1 MCLLFLALFAEDR
14 EATSVTLPVCRSLTL
29 PAGPGFAG
37 LLGEVFDHVLDGLR
51 IELWQVF
58 GILRNHQGRHGATV
72 VIGELAT
79 ETLVADASVAF
90 SYQENLI
97 PTDATIAV
105 ACQEDL
111 VVNDV
116 SEVFVV
122 ARSAHQILHGGGS
135 SVGRTIRALKVKL

>member
-1 MCLLFLALFAEDR
+1 
-14 EATSVTLPVCRSLTL
+14 
-29 PAGPGFAG
+29 
-37 LLGEVFDHVLDGLR
+37 LR
-51 IELWQVF
+51 IELWQVL

-90 SYQENLI
+90 SDKENLI
-97 PTDATIAV
+97 PAEAAV
-105 ACQEDL
+105 AIASQEDL
-111 VVNDV
+111 VLEDV
-116 SEVFVV
+116 SEVLVV